1 VSPWAFHRSNPLRKH
16 ASYVSRTS
24 TPSDTRVDFVLRS
37 LSDPDRHI
45 DVALIVVPLMPES
58 VEQ

>member
-1 VSPWAFHRSNPLRKH
+1 VL
-16 ASYVSRTS
+16 T
-24 TPSDTRVDFVLRS
+24 FVLRS